1 MVILGKRS
9 NIDLIVNP
17 IIFAVCFSIA
27 MYFGKITFDYY
38 IARFTNDMEALEIFY
53 PIYRKYCFD
62 VWLPRHYYLTP
73 FDYTLVSFIL
83 SSVTFI
89 GFYKRV
95 VQPRNLIEYD
105 SNGFYLNMPHNK
117 TWYVLYNEI
126 VSIQVTPFETPQYIK
141 KKNANMIFYDPDDYI
156 EITAT
161 PMTEGVQGTIKV
173 HTQKEVFQVNGV
185 ANALQVAREMQV
197 ICNDEKRKYNVAIK
211 EKELEKRE
219 QMLRERTKT

>member
-17 IIFAVCFSIA
+17 IIFVICFSIA

-53 PIYRKYCFD
+53 PIYREYCFD

-89 GFYKRV
+89 GFYNRV

-197 ICNDEKRKYNVAIK
+197 ICNEQKRKYNDVIK
-211 EKELEKRE
+211 GKELEKRE